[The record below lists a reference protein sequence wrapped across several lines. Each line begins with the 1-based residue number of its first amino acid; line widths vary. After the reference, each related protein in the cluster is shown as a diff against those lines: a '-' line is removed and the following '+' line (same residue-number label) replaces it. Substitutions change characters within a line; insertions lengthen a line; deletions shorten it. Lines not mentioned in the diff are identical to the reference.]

1 MSNSS
6 DTGAAPRRRGR
17 RPKGGKLIAAPAP
30 PEAVEV
36 PAPNIILH
44 LRCRLQDLKDNS
56 RMAAGPGAV
65 KAENDS
71 GLSYQSI
78 PAVESRVPE
87 PTEDTVASRQDIIA
101 SKLRNLSVNLRT
113 NNSSDSESACFW
125 CTCAFDSPPV
135 HLPKHKLDGSYIC
148 YGCFC
153 SPECAAAHLFREDLD
168 AACRFER
175 FHLLNH
181 LYRNVYGYKDSIKP
195 APDPRYTLN
204 KFYGN
209 LTIEEY
215 RENSTRAGVLLVVD
229 QPLTRVLP
237 ELHPDSSTSDA
248 SGDTGRYRLRRRP
261 PQSKAEILSQN
272 FRLTPF
278 SSGEA

>member
-1 MSNSS
+1 MSETPDSGS
-6 DTGAAPRRRGR
+6 GPRRRGR

-44 LRCRLQDLKDNS
+44 LKCRVQDLKDDAY
-56 RMAAGPGAV
+56 MVTAPGVV
-65 KAENDS
+65 KPESDR

-78 PAVESRVPE
+78 AATSPRRHET
-87 PTEDTVASRQDIIA
+87 TEDPVTTRQDIIA
-101 SKLRNLSVNLRT
+101 SKLRNLSANLRT
-113 NNSSDSESACFW
+113 NNSSDSKSACFW

-135 HLPKHKLDGSYIC
+135 HLPKHKLDGSYVC

-237 ELHPDSSTSDA
+237 ELHPDSSTSGGA
-248 SGDTGRYRLRRRP
+248 GDTGRYRLRRRR

-272 FRLTPF
+272 FRLAPF
-278 SSGEA
+278 SSEEA